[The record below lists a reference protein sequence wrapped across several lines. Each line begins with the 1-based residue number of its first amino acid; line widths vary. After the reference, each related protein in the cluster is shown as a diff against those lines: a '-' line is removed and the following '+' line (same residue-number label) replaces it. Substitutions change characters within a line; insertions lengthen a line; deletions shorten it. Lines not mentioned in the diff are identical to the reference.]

1 MAGYCAAG
9 SAATPERRGDDAVAA
24 DPTQEAPLQRRHFLG
39 TTAAL
44 GGLGLLAA
52 CAPGSDGGAGGE
64 GGGPAADEVTT
75 DIAGLGEV
83 TLVVWDQEVR
93 GAQNDAIEAL
103 ITRFQEQYPNVTVDR
118 HAQSNDDLQQQT
130 GLALSGNDVPDV
142 LQVNNARGD
151 MGAFVADGLLTD
163 LSGYAEAYGWED
175 RFSDSVL
182 AKMRYSADGVTFGEG
197 ALYGLAQTGEI
208 CGIYYSQKKLDALG
222 LEAPTTWD
230 ELFALVDAAK
240 EAGEQ
245 PIVLGNLD
253 QWPAL
258 HIFGPLQANFVPAE
272 EIVTLGMGNAGADW
286 TSEQNVAALTQLAEW
301 GTSGAMGD
309 SPNGLAYDD
318 AWPLYA
324 EGTGVLLIG
333 GSWLAPDMEAVMGE
347 DLRFMAPPPGVDG
360 TVATTGGTG
369 IPFSIPAAAAN
380 PDVAAAFID
389 YITSDEA
396 MELIAEAGGM
406 PVNRAAELAPDS
418 GVNKDIYEAFDA
430 VSTEG
435 TLLPYLDYATPS
447 FADTGGATLQE
458 VIGGQTDP
466 QAAAEA
472 LQEDYGAFTEES

>member
-1 MAGYCAAG
+1 M
-9 SAATPERRGDDAVAA
+9 R
-24 DPTQEAPLQRRHFLG
+24 RRHFLG

-52 CAPGSDGGAGGE
+52 CAPGSDSDGGDASAPVAE
-64 GGGPAADEVTT
+64 EVET
-75 DIAGLGEV
+75 DIASRGEV
-83 TLVVWDQEVR
+83 TLTVWDQEVR

-103 ITRFQEQYPNVTVDR
+103 IEAFEKEYPNVTVDR
-118 HAQSNDDLQQQT
+118 VSQSFDDLQQQT

-151 MGAFVADGLLTD
+151 MGTYVADSLLTD
-163 LSGYAEAYGWED
+163 LTGYAEAYGWTD
-175 RFSDSVL
+175 RFAPSVL
-182 AKMRYSADGVTFGEG
+182 SKMMYSADGVTFGEG
-197 ALYGLAQTGEI
+197 SLYGLPQTGEI
-208 CGIYYSQKKLDALG
+208 CGIYYSQKKLDDLG
-222 LEAPTTWD
+222 LEAPGTWD
-230 ELFALVDAAK
+230 EVFSLVEAAQ

-245 PIVLGNLD
+245 PIMLGNLD

-258 HIFGPLQANFVPAE
+258 HVFGPLQAHFVPAE

-286 TSEQNVAALTQLAEW
+286 TGQENVDALSQLAEW

-347 DLRFMAPPPGVDG
+347 DLRFMAPPPGADG

-369 IPFSIPAAAAN
+369 IPFSIPAAAEN
-380 PDVAAAFID
+380 KDVAAAYID
-389 YITSDEA
+389 FLTSDEA
-396 MELIAEAGGM
+396 MQLIADNGGM
-406 PVNRAAELAPDS
+406 PVNRTAELAPES
-418 GVNKDIYEAFDA
+418 GVNKDVYEAFDA
-430 VSTEG
+430 VSTDG

-447 FADTGGATLQE
+447 FADTAGATLQE
-458 VIGGQTDP
+458 VIGGQTEP
-466 QAAAEA
+466 AAAADA
-472 LQEDYGAFTEES
+472 LQEDYAAFTEGS

>member
-1 MAGYCAAG
+1 M
-9 SAATPERRGDDAVAA
+9 R
-24 DPTQEAPLQRRHFLG
+24 RRHFLG

-52 CAPGSDGGAGGE
+52 CAPGSDSDGGDASA
-64 GGGPAADEVTT
+64 PAAEEVET
-75 DIAGLGEV
+75 DIASLGEV
-83 TLVVWDQEVR
+83 TLTVWDQEVR

-103 ITRFQEQYPNVTVDR
+103 IEAFEKEYPNVTVDR
-118 HAQSNDDLQQQT
+118 VSQSFDDLQQQT

-151 MGAFVADGLLTD
+151 MGTYVADSLLTD
-163 LSGYAEAYGWED
+163 LTGYAEAYGWTD
-175 RFSDSVL
+175 RFAPSVL
-182 AKMRYSADGVTFGEG
+182 SKMMYSADGVTFGEG
-197 ALYGLAQTGEI
+197 SLYGLPQTGEI
-208 CGIYYSQKKLDALG
+208 CGIYYSQKKLDDLG

-230 ELFALVDAAK
+230 EVFSLVEAAQ

-245 PIVLGNLD
+245 PIMLGNLD

-258 HIFGPLQANFVPAE
+258 HVFGPLQAHFVPAE

-286 TSEQNVAALTQLAEW
+286 TSQENVDALAQLAEW

-347 DLRFMAPPPGVDG
+347 DLRFMAPPPGADG

-369 IPFSIPAAAAN
+369 IPFSIPAAAEN
-380 PDVAAAFID
+380 KDVAAAYID
-389 YITSDEA
+389 FLTSDEA
-396 MELIAEAGGM
+396 MQLIADNGGM
-406 PVNRAAELAPDS
+406 PVNRTAELAPDS
-418 GVNKDIYEAFDA
+418 GVNKDVYEAFDA
-430 VSTEG
+430 VSTDG
-435 TLLPYLDYATPS
+435 TMLPYLDYATPS
-447 FADTGGATLQE
+447 FADTAGATLQE
-458 VIGGQTDP
+458 VIGGQTEP
-466 QAAAEA
+466 EAAAEA
-472 LQEDYGAFTEES
+472 LQEDYGEFTEGT

>member
-1 MAGYCAAG
+1 M
-9 SAATPERRGDDAVAA
+9 R
-24 DPTQEAPLQRRHFLG
+24 RRHFLG

-52 CAPGSDGGAGGE
+52 CAPGSDSDGGDASAPVAE
-64 GGGPAADEVTT
+64 EVET
-75 DIAGLGEV
+75 DIASLGEV
-83 TLVVWDQEVR
+83 TLTVWDQEVR

-103 ITRFQEQYPNVTVDR
+103 IEAFEKEYPNVTVDR
-118 HAQSNDDLQQQT
+118 VSQSFDDLQQQT

-151 MGAFVADGLLTD
+151 MGTYVADSLLTD
-163 LSGYAEAYGWED
+163 LTGYAEAYGWTD
-175 RFSDSVL
+175 RFAPSVL
-182 AKMRYSADGVTFGEG
+182 SKMMYSADGVTFGEG
-197 ALYGLAQTGEI
+197 SLYGLPQTGEI
-208 CGIYYSQKKLDALG
+208 CGIYYSQKKLDDLG
-222 LEAPTTWD
+222 LEAPGTWD
-230 ELFALVDAAK
+230 EVFSLVEAAQ

-245 PIVLGNLD
+245 PIMLGNLD

-258 HIFGPLQANFVPAE
+258 HVFGPLQAHFVPAE

-286 TSEQNVAALTQLAEW
+286 TSQENVDALAQLAEW

-347 DLRFMAPPPGVDG
+347 DLRFMAPPPGADG

-369 IPFSIPAAAAN
+369 IPFSIPAAAEN
-380 PDVAAAFID
+380 KDVAAAYID
-389 YITSDEA
+389 FLTSDEA
-396 MELIAEAGGM
+396 MQLIADNGGM
-406 PVNRAAELAPDS
+406 PVNRTAELAPDS
-418 GVNKDIYEAFDA
+418 GVNKDVYEAFDA
-430 VSTEG
+430 VSTDG

-447 FADTGGATLQE
+447 FADTAGATLQE
-458 VIGGQTDP
+458 VIGGQTEP
-466 QAAAEA
+466 EAAAEA
-472 LQEDYGAFTEES
+472 LQEDYGEFTEGT

>member
-1 MAGYCAAG
+1 M
-9 SAATPERRGDDAVAA
+9 R
-24 DPTQEAPLQRRHFLG
+24 RRHFLG

-52 CAPGSDGGAGGE
+52 CAPGSDSDGGDASAPVAE
-64 GGGPAADEVTT
+64 EVET
-75 DIAGLGEV
+75 DIASLGEV
-83 TLVVWDQEVR
+83 TLTVWDQEVR

-103 ITRFQEQYPNVTVDR
+103 IEAFEKEYPNVTVDR
-118 HAQSNDDLQQQT
+118 VSQSFDDLQQQT

-151 MGAFVADGLLTD
+151 MGTYVADSLLTD
-163 LSGYAEAYGWED
+163 LTGYAEAYGWTD
-175 RFSDSVL
+175 RFAPSVL
-182 AKMRYSADGVTFGEG
+182 SKMMYSADGVTFGEG
-197 ALYGLAQTGEI
+197 SLYGLPQTGEI
-208 CGIYYSQKKLDALG
+208 CGIYYSQKKLDDLG
-222 LEAPTTWD
+222 LEAPGTWD
-230 ELFALVDAAK
+230 EVFSLVEAAQ

-245 PIVLGNLD
+245 PIMLGNLD

-258 HIFGPLQANFVPAE
+258 HVFGPLQANFVPAE

-347 DLRFMAPPPGVDG
+347 DLRFMAPPPGADG

-369 IPFSIPAAAAN
+369 IPFSIPAAAEN
-380 PDVAAAFID
+380 NDVAAAYID
-389 YITSDEA
+389 FLTSDEA
-396 MELIAEAGGM
+396 MQRIADNGGM
-406 PVNRAAELAPDS
+406 PVNRTAELAPDS
-418 GVNKDIYEAFDA
+418 GVNKDVYEAFDA
-430 VSTEG
+430 VSTDG

-447 FADTGGATLQE
+447 FADTAGATLQE
-458 VIGGQTDP
+458 VIGGQTEP
-466 QAAAEA
+466 EAAAEA
-472 LQEDYGAFTEES
+472 LQEDYGEFTEGT

>member
-1 MAGYCAAG
+1 M
-9 SAATPERRGDDAVAA
+9 R
-24 DPTQEAPLQRRHFLG
+24 RRHFLG

-52 CAPGSDGGAGGE
+52 CAPGSDSDGGDASA
-64 GGGPAADEVTT
+64 PAAEEVET
-75 DIAGLGEV
+75 DIASLGEV
-83 TLVVWDQEVR
+83 TLTVWDQEVR

-103 ITRFQEQYPNVTVDR
+103 IEAFEKEYPNVTVDR
-118 HAQSNDDLQQQT
+118 VSQSFDDLQQQT

-151 MGAFVADGLLTD
+151 MGTYVADSLLTD
-163 LSGYAEAYGWED
+163 LTGYAEAYGWTD
-175 RFSDSVL
+175 RFAPSVL
-182 AKMRYSADGVTFGEG
+182 SKMMYSADGVTFGEG
-197 ALYGLAQTGEI
+197 SLYGLPQTGEI
-208 CGIYYSQKKLDALG
+208 CGIYYSQKKLDDLG

-230 ELFALVDAAK
+230 ELFSLVEAAQ

-245 PIVLGNLD
+245 PIMLGNLD

-258 HIFGPLQANFVPAE
+258 HVFGPLQAHFVPAE

-286 TSEQNVAALTQLAEW
+286 TSQENVDALAQLAEW

-347 DLRFMAPPPGVDG
+347 DLRFMAPPPGADG

-369 IPFSIPAAAAN
+369 IPFSIPAAAEN
-380 PDVAAAFID
+380 KDVAAAYID
-389 YITSDEA
+389 FLTSDEA
-396 MELIAEAGGM
+396 MQLIADNGGM
-406 PVNRAAELAPDS
+406 PVNRTAELAPDS
-418 GVNKDIYEAFDA
+418 GVNKDVYEAFDA
-430 VSTEG
+430 VSTDG

-447 FADTGGATLQE
+447 FADTAGATLQE
-458 VIGGQTDP
+458 VIGGQTEP
-466 QAAAEA
+466 EAAAEA
-472 LQEDYGAFTEES
+472 LQEDYGEFTEGT

>member
-1 MAGYCAAG
+1 M
-9 SAATPERRGDDAVAA
+9 R
-24 DPTQEAPLQRRHFLG
+24 RRHFLG

-52 CAPGSDGGAGGE
+52 CAPGSDSDGGDASAPVAE
-64 GGGPAADEVTT
+64 EVET
-75 DIAGLGEV
+75 DIASLGEV
-83 TLVVWDQEVR
+83 TLTVWDQEVR

-103 ITRFQEQYPNVTVDR
+103 IEAFEKEYPNVTVDR
-118 HAQSNDDLQQQT
+118 VSQSFDDLQQQT

-151 MGAFVADGLLTD
+151 MGTYVADSLLTD
-163 LSGYAEAYGWED
+163 LTGYAEAYGWTD
-175 RFSDSVL
+175 RFAPSVL
-182 AKMRYSADGVTFGEG
+182 SKMMYSADGVTFGEG
-197 ALYGLAQTGEI
+197 SLYGLPQTGEI
-208 CGIYYSQKKLDALG
+208 CGIYYSQKKLDDLG

-230 ELFALVDAAK
+230 ELFSLVEAAQ

-245 PIVLGNLD
+245 PIMLGNLD

-258 HIFGPLQANFVPAE
+258 HVFGPLQAHFVPAE

-286 TSEQNVAALTQLAEW
+286 TSQENVDALAQLAEW

-347 DLRFMAPPPGVDG
+347 DLRFMAPPPGADG

-369 IPFSIPAAAAN
+369 IPFSIPAAAEN
-380 PDVAAAFID
+380 KDVAAAYID
-389 YITSDEA
+389 FLTSDEA
-396 MELIAEAGGM
+396 MQLIADNGGM
-406 PVNRAAELAPDS
+406 PVNRTAELAPDS
-418 GVNKDIYEAFDA
+418 GVNKDVYEAFDA
-430 VSTEG
+430 VSTDG
-435 TLLPYLDYATPS
+435 TMLPYLDYATPS
-447 FADTGGATLQE
+447 FADTAGATLQE
-458 VIGGQTDP
+458 VIGGQTEP
-466 QAAAEA
+466 EAAAEA
-472 LQEDYGAFTEES
+472 LQEDYGEFTEGT

>member
-1 MAGYCAAG
+1 M
-9 SAATPERRGDDAVAA
+9 R
-24 DPTQEAPLQRRHFLG
+24 RRHFLG

-52 CAPGSDGGAGGE
+52 CAPGSDSDGGDASA
-64 GGGPAADEVTT
+64 PAAEEVET
-75 DIAGLGEV
+75 DIASLGEV
-83 TLVVWDQEVR
+83 TLTVWDQEVR

-103 ITRFQEQYPNVTVDR
+103 IEAFEKEYPNVTVDR
-118 HAQSNDDLQQQT
+118 VSQSFDDLQQQT

-151 MGAFVADGLLTD
+151 MGTYVADSLLTD
-163 LSGYAEAYGWED
+163 LTGYAEAYGWTD
-175 RFSDSVL
+175 RFAPSVL
-182 AKMRYSADGVTFGEG
+182 SKMMYSADGVTFGEG
-197 ALYGLAQTGEI
+197 SLYGLPQTGEI
-208 CGIYYSQKKLDALG
+208 CGIYYSQKKLDDLG
-222 LEAPTTWD
+222 LEAPGTWD
-230 ELFALVDAAK
+230 EVFSLVEAAQ

-245 PIVLGNLD
+245 PIMLGNLD

-258 HIFGPLQANFVPAE
+258 HVFGPLQAHFVPAE

-286 TSEQNVAALTQLAEW
+286 TGQENVDALAQLAEW

-347 DLRFMAPPPGVDG
+347 DLRFMAPPPGADG

-369 IPFSIPAAAAN
+369 IPFSIPAAAEN
-380 PDVAAAFID
+380 KDVAAAYID
-389 YITSDEA
+389 FLTSDEA
-396 MELIAEAGGM
+396 MQLIADNGGM
-406 PVNRAAELAPDS
+406 PVNRTAELAPDS
-418 GVNKDIYEAFDA
+418 GVNKDVYEAFDA
-430 VSTEG
+430 VSTDG

-447 FADTGGATLQE
+447 FADTAGATLQE
-458 VIGGQTDP
+458 VIGGQTEP
-466 QAAAEA
+466 EAAAEA
-472 LQEDYGAFTEES
+472 LQEDYGEFTEGT

>member
-1 MAGYCAAG
+1 M
-9 SAATPERRGDDAVAA
+9 R
-24 DPTQEAPLQRRHFLG
+24 RRHFLG

-52 CAPGSDGGAGGE
+52 CAPGSDSDGGDASAPVAE
-64 GGGPAADEVTT
+64 EVET
-75 DIAGLGEV
+75 DIASLGEV
-83 TLVVWDQEVR
+83 TLTVWDQEVR

-103 ITRFQEQYPNVTVDR
+103 IEAFEKEYPNVTVDR
-118 HAQSNDDLQQQT
+118 VSQSFDDLQQQT

-151 MGAFVADGLLTD
+151 MGTYVADSLLTD
-163 LSGYAEAYGWED
+163 LTGYAEAYGWTD
-175 RFSDSVL
+175 RFAPSVL
-182 AKMRYSADGVTFGEG
+182 SKMMYSADGVTFGEG
-197 ALYGLAQTGEI
+197 SLYGLPQTGEI
-208 CGIYYSQKKLDALG
+208 CGIYYSQKKLDYLG

-230 ELFALVDAAK
+230 ELFSLVEAAQ

-245 PIVLGNLD
+245 PIMLGNLD

-258 HIFGPLQANFVPAE
+258 HVFGPLQAHYVPAE

-286 TSEQNVAALTQLAEW
+286 TSQENVDALAQLAEW

-347 DLRFMAPPPGVDG
+347 DLRFMAPPPGADG

-369 IPFSIPAAAAN
+369 IPFSIPAAAEN
-380 PDVAAAFID
+380 KDVAAAYID
-389 YITSDEA
+389 FLTSDEA
-396 MELIAEAGGM
+396 MQLIADNGGM
-406 PVNRAAELAPDS
+406 PVNRTAELAPDS
-418 GVNKDIYEAFDA
+418 GVNKDVYEAFDA
-430 VSTEG
+430 VSTDG
-435 TLLPYLDYATPS
+435 TMLPYLDYATPS
-447 FADTGGATLQE
+447 FADTAGATLQE
-458 VIGGQTDP
+458 VIGGQTEP
-466 QAAAEA
+466 EAAAEA
-472 LQEDYGAFTEES
+472 LQEDYGEFTEGT

>member
-1 MAGYCAAG
+1 M
-9 SAATPERRGDDAVAA
+9 R
-24 DPTQEAPLQRRHFLG
+24 RRHFLG

-52 CAPGSDGGAGGE
+52 CAPGSDSDGGDASA
-64 GGGPAADEVTT
+64 PAAEEVET
-75 DIAGLGEV
+75 DIASLGEV
-83 TLVVWDQEVR
+83 TLTVWDQEVR

-103 ITRFQEQYPNVTVDR
+103 IEAFEKEYPNVTVDR
-118 HAQSNDDLQQQT
+118 VSQSFDDLQQQT

-151 MGAFVADGLLTD
+151 MGAYVADQLLTD
-163 LSGYAEAYGWED
+163 LTGYAEAYGWED

-208 CGIYYSQKKLDALG
+208 CGIYYSQKKLDDLG

-230 ELFALVDAAK
+230 ELFSLVEAAQ

-245 PIVLGNLD
+245 PIMLGNLD

-258 HIFGPLQANFVPAE
+258 HVFGPLQANFVPAE

-318 AWPLYA
+318 AWPLYTK
-324 EGTGVLLIG
+324 GTGVLLIG

-347 DLRFMAPPPGVDG
+347 DLRFMAPPPGADG
-360 TVATTGGTG
+360 SVATTGGTG
-369 IPFSIPAAAAN
+369 IPFSIPAAAEN
-380 PDVAAAFID
+380 KDVAAAYID
-389 YITSDEA
+389 FLTSDEA
-396 MELIAEAGGM
+396 MQLIADNGGM
-406 PVNRAAELAPDS
+406 PVNRTAELAPDS
-418 GVNKDIYEAFDA
+418 GVNKDVYEAFDA
-430 VSTEG
+430 VSTDG

-447 FADTGGATLQE
+447 FADTAGATLQE
-458 VIGGQTDP
+458 VIGGQTEP
-466 QAAAEA
+466 EAAAEA
-472 LQEDYGAFTEES
+472 LQEDYGEFTEGT